1 MESEVF
7 SVAATLGDD
16 VDGARSVVHGFPPVT
31 LSVHSFLCVA
41 LRLQLCVLA
50 RITDAITTSAK
61 TISRCSALTGFA
73 PEAMPTDVTKAAAA
87 HMVAMARLSTFIKFR
102 KSYPAYQS
110 SWTMMPTRA
119 QSAVV

>member
-16 VDGARSVVHGFPPVT
+16 VDGAGVVFHGFSPVT
-31 LSVHSFLCVA
+31 LSAHSFSCVA

-50 RITDAITTSAK
+50 RTIFTDAITTSAK
-61 TISRCSALTGFA
+61 VLPRYSALAGFA
-73 PEAMPTDVTKAAAA
+73 PEAMPVDVTKASAAK
-87 HMVAMARLSTFIKFR
+87 MTAMAKLSNFI
-102 KSYPAYQS
+102 SYPAYQS

>member
-1 MESEVF
+1 MKSEVF

-31 LSVHSFLCVA
+31 LSAHSFSCVA
-41 LRLQLCVLA
+41 LRLQSCVLD
-50 RITDAITTSAK
+50 RTIFTDAITTSAK
-61 TISRCSALTGFA
+61 ILPRYSALAGFA
-73 PEAMPTDVTKAAAA
+73 PEAMLVDVTKASAA
-87 HMVAMARLSTFIKFR
+87 HMVAMAKLNNFI
-102 KSYPAYQS
+102 SYPAYQS

>member
-16 VDGARSVVHGFPPVT
+16 VDGARSVVHGFLPVT
-31 LSVHSFLCVA
+31 LSVHSFSCVA

-50 RITDAITTSAK
+50 RTIFTDAITTSAK
-61 TISRCSALTGFA
+61 ILPRYSALAGFA
-73 PEAMPTDVTKAAAA
+73 PEAMPVDVTKASAA
-87 HMVAMARLSTFIKFR
+87 HMVAMAKLNNFI
-102 KSYPAYQS
+102 SYPAYQS

>member
-16 VDGARSVVHGFPPVT
+16 VDGAHSVVHGFPPVT
-31 LSVHSFLCVA
+31 LSVHSFSCVA

-50 RITDAITTSAK
+50 RITDAITTSTK
-61 TISRCSALTGFA
+61 NLPRYSALTGFA
-73 PEAMPTDVTKAAAA
+73 PEAMPVDVTKALAA
-87 HMVAMARLSTFIKFR
+87 HMVAMAKLSNFI
-102 KSYPAYQS
+102 SYHAYQS